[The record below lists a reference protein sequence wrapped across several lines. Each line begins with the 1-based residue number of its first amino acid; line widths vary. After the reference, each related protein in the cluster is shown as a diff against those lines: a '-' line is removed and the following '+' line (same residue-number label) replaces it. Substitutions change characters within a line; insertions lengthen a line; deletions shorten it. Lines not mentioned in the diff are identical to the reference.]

1 MFKRIKKTER
11 FAKIVAILIQ
21 KAFSGFPWYEI
32 LTKNEC
38 LNRIL
43 KDFKRN
49 NFFGYIL
56 FVDNKPVAANWID
69 QLSIEQIKVERGENL
84 ANFVSSFGIDYILW
98 ERDILVDPYY
108 QNKGY
113 GTKIKKQLFGYLKHK
128 YSGQYIF
135 ARLRQDNIGSIKIC
149 EKMGYKKTGILVPS
163 SQIKGLFHEYYFLLL

>member
-1 MFKRIKKTER
+1 MFKKIKKTER
-11 FAKIVAILIQ
+11 FAQIVATLIQ
-21 KAFSGFPWYEI
+21 RAFSSFPWYEI

-43 KDFKRN
+43 KDFTRN

-56 FVDNKPVAANWID
+56 FIDNKPVAANWVD
-69 QLSIEQIKVERGENL
+69 QLSVEQIRVERGRDLAIFILNL
-84 ANFVSSFGIDYILW
+84 GIDFVLW

-113 GTKIKKQLFGYLKHK
+113 GTQIKKKLFGYLKNQYK
-128 YSGQYIF
+128 GRYIF

-149 EKMGYKKTGILVPS
+149 EKMGYKQTGVLVPS
-163 SQIKGLFHEYYFLLL
+163 SQIKGLFHEYYYLKL